1 MFFEHVAIGPSV
13 QSVIECPSTARL
25 HGLPHQAIPT
35 EPRAD
40 GSRRKRE
47 AFLAADATWRHIS

>member
-13 QSVIECPSTARL
+13 QGVIECPSTARL
-25 HGLPHQAIPT
+25 HGLPQQAIPL

-47 AFLAADATWRHIS
+47 AFLVADSTWRHIS